1 MNGMFAGCQNFNVN
15 LSNWNTRNVTNMNSM
30 FAGCQ
35 KLKVDLSDWDTTN
48 VVTMERMFYFT
59 DMPGHFKPH
68 LKSRTHSDD
77 FDVVILV
84 LMHGNT
90 TTSCPTNHE
99 PNFANATLL
108 EATPCG
114 VINFCMEHSEPGAIV
129 KYVRKN
135 IKNPAFVSDLQEYL
149 RTVKKKNI
157 ENADIDEKSK
167 SDYQWYIR
175 ERGWQ
180 ILTNGYMDRDYSPD
194 SDKTSVIRHILVCY
208 AKNQFGAFMENEG
221 LNQSYKIS
229 SRTDLMHL
237 LKDSGY
243 GKPLIID
250 LSCGGFLDEKEDT
263 ELQRLIDLGR
273 RIKVAGTRRR
283 KMKRKRTK

>member
-1 MNGMFAGCQNFNVN
+1 
-15 LSNWNTRNVTNMNSM
+15 MNSM

-114 VINFCMEHSEPGAIV
+114 VINFCMGHSEPGAIV

-157 ENADIDEKSK
+157 ENAYIDEKSK

-180 ILTNGYMDRDYSPD
+180 ILTNGYMDREYSPD
-194 SDKTSVIRHILVCY
+194 SDKTSVIQHILVCY
-208 AKNQFGAFMENEG
+208 AKNQIGAFMENEG
-221 LNQSYKIS
+221 LTQSYKIS

-250 LSCGGFLDEKEDT
+250 LSCGGFLEEKEDT

-283 KMKRKRTK
+283 KMKRRRTK